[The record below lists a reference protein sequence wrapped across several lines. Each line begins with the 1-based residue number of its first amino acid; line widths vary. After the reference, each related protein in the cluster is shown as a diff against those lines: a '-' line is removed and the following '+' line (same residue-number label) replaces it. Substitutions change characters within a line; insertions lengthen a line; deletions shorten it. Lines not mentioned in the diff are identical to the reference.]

1 MRQILFFSTIISLA
15 VITGCGTRPDQNAVD
30 GAAVNSP
37 IDVNKLSPNPSP
49 AINSSQPITAPNIST
64 PVNVPVQT
72 QASSNNAGL
81 NPAHGQP
88 GHKCEIA
95 VGAPLNSVPSTAAT
109 TPKPANQNQVIT
121 TSTPTVTSTA
131 TTTPVKV
138 AAGMNPSHGQPGHRC
153 DIAVGA
159 PLNSAPATTTTT
171 TPSVTPTVNSNVTP
185 GSISPSIINTTPTIT
200 TPTTTTTA
208 ASTPVK
214 VAKGM
219 NPSHGQP
226 GHRCDIAVGAPLN
239 SPSNTTTPVTTT
251 PESKK
256 Q

>member
-15 VITGCGTRPDQNAVD
+15 VIAGCGTKPDQNATD
-30 GAAVNSP
+30 GSAVNSP

-49 AINSSQPITAPNIST
+49 AINSSQPITTPNIST
-64 PVNVPVQT
+64 PVNVPVQS
-72 QASSNNAGL
+72 QATANTAGL

-88 GHKCEIA
+88 GHRCEIP
-95 VGAPLNSVPSTAAT
+95 VGAPLNSAPSTAAT

-121 TSTPTVTSTA
+121 TSAPTVTSTA
-131 TTTPVKV
+131 ATTPVKV

-159 PLNSAPATTTTT
+159 PLNSAPAATTTTT
-171 TPSVTPTVNSNVTP
+171 TPSATPSVNSNVTP
-185 GSISPSIINTTPTIT
+185 GSISPSIINTTIT
-200 TPTTTTTA
+200 TPTTTTTTA

-251 PESKK
+251 PEPKK